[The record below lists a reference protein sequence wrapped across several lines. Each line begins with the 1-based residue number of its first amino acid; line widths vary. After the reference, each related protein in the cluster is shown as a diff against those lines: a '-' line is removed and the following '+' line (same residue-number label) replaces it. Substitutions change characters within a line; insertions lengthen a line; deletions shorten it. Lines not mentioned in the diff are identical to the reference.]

1 VLGKEKGGKQT
12 MIDFVWPIILV
23 ANAVLV
29 LLLGVFVLWKLH
41 KDKKSGYPTKDE
53 RTMKISGK
61 AAIGTYWI
69 SLAFMISLAL
79 FIIFGTEFLAL
90 PELEAGWAII
100 AIMLVSG
107 ISYGLLSWYYSR
119 KGDL

>member
-1 VLGKEKGGKQT
+1 MT
-12 MIDFVWPIILV
+12 DFVWPIILV
-23 ANAVLV
+23 LNAVLV
-29 LLLGVFVLWKLH
+29 LLVGVFFLWKLH
-41 KDKKSGYPTKDE
+41 NDRKSGYPTKDE
-53 RTMKISGK
+53 RTIKISGK

-79 FIIFGTEFLAL
+79 FIIFGKEFLAL
-90 PELEAGWAII
+90 PELDAGWAII

-107 ISYGLLSWYYSR
+107 ISNALLSWYYSR

>member
-1 VLGKEKGGKQT
+1 MT
-12 MIDFVWPIILV
+12 DFVWPIILV
-23 ANAVLV
+23 LNAVLV
-29 LLLGVFVLWKLH
+29 LLVGVFVLWKLH
-41 KDKKSGYPTKDE
+41 KDRKSGYPTKDE
-53 RTMKISGK
+53 RTIKISGK

-79 FIIFGTEFLAL
+79 FIIFGKEFLAL
-90 PELEAGWAII
+90 PELDAGWAII

-107 ISYGLLSWYYSR
+107 ISNALLLWYYSR

>member
-1 VLGKEKGGKQT
+1 
-12 MIDFVWPIILV
+12 MSDFVWPAILIL
-23 ANAVLV
+23 NAVIV
-29 LLLGVFVLWKLH
+29 LLVGVFALWKVN
-41 KDKKSGYPTKDE
+41 KDKKSGYPLKDE

-61 AAIGTYWI
+61 AAIGTYYI

-90 PELEAGWAII
+90 PELDAGWAII

-107 ISYGLLSWYYSR
+107 ISNGLLSWYYSR
-119 KGDL
+119 KGED

>member
-1 VLGKEKGGKQT
+1 MT
-12 MIDFVWPIILV
+12 DFVWPTILIL
-23 ANAVLV
+23 NAVLV
-29 LLLGVFVLWKLH
+29 VLLGIFVLWKLH
-41 KDKKSGYPTKDE
+41 RDRKSGYPTKDE

-69 SLAFMISLAL
+69 SLAFMISLL
-79 FIIFGTEFLAL
+79 FFIIFGTEFLGL
-90 PELEAGWAII
+90 PELDAGWAII

-107 ISYGLLSWYYSR
+107 ISNALLSWYYSR

>member
-1 VLGKEKGGKQT
+1 MTGFE
-12 MIDFVWPIILV
+12 WPIILIL
-23 ANAVLV
+23 NAVLV
-29 LLLGVFVLWKLH
+29 LLVGMFVLWKLH
-41 KDKKSGYPTKDE
+41 RDRKSGYPTRDE

-61 AAIGTYWI
+61 AAVGTYYI

-79 FIIFGTEFLAL
+79 FIIFGKEFLAL
-90 PELEAGWAII
+90 PELDAGWAII

-107 ISYGLLSWYYSR
+107 FSNALLSWYYSR

>member
-1 VLGKEKGGKQT
+1 MTGFE
-12 MIDFVWPIILV
+12 WPIILIL
-23 ANAVLV
+23 NAVLV
-29 LLLGVFVLWKLH
+29 LLVGMFVLWKLH
-41 KDKKSGYPTKDE
+41 RDRKSGYPTRDE

-61 AAIGTYWI
+61 AAIGTYYI

-79 FIIFGTEFLAL
+79 FIIFGKEFLAL
-90 PELEAGWAII
+90 PELDAGWAII

-107 ISYGLLSWYYSR
+107 FSNALLSWYYSR

>member
-1 VLGKEKGGKQT
+1 MT
-12 MIDFVWPIILV
+12 DFVWPTILV
-23 ANAVLV
+23 LNAVIV
-29 LLLGVFVLWKLH
+29 LLVGVFALWKLN
-41 KDKKSGYPTKDE
+41 KDKKSGYPLKDE

-61 AAIGTYWI
+61 AAVGTYYI

-90 PELEAGWAII
+90 PELDAGWAII

-107 ISYGLLSWYYSR
+107 ISNALLSWYYSR

>member
-1 VLGKEKGGKQT
+1 MT
-12 MIDFVWPIILV
+12 DFVWPIILI

-29 LLLGVFVLWKLH
+29 LLIGVFVLWKIH
-41 KDKKSGYPTKDE
+41 RDKKSGYPIKDE
-53 RTMKISGK
+53 RTTKISGK
-61 AAIGTYWI
+61 AAIGTYYI
-69 SLAFMISLAL
+69 NVAFMVSLLL
-79 FIIFGTEFLAL
+79 FLIFGTEFLAL

-100 AIMLVSG
+100 AIMLVNG